1 MTFFQSTVS
10 PTTDGSGSGLT
21 LKLTITWQT
30 PLYDWNAKWTI
41 ENKGDDYKVGDTI
54 TIPKPAGLNANVTY
68 PASGIDVKVTGI
80 GTGSGAVLKDNLNQL
95 DAIADY
101 VQFPGMEQKSHQDG
115 PEHEIVYVNEL
126 TNPGSSK
133 ASYMDLAIG
142 GIRINSAKEWTNFT
156 QLSAYFKKIG
166 LKEKER
172 VAAYVPNSI
181 EAVVSFLASSKNGL
195 VWSSCSPDFGEKA
208 VIDRFKQIE
217 PKIIFT
223 SN

>member
-10 PTTDGSGSGLT
+10 PTTNGSGSGLT

-30 PLYDWNAKWTI
+30 PLYNWNANWNI
-41 ENKGDDYKVGDTI
+41 LNAGDDYKVGDTI
-54 TIPKPAGLNANVTY
+54 TIPKPAGLDANVTY
-68 PASGIDVKVTGI
+68 PASGIAIKVTGI

-156 QLSAYFKKIG
+156 QLSAYFKKGIKVPDLTNSPAG
-166 LKEKER
+166 SPKASNNFVEI
-172 VAAYVPNSI
+172 AYALLTDKYLGAGELVGVS
-181 EAVVSFLASSKNGL
+181 AV
-195 VWSSCSPDFGEKA
+195 GEMTTGA
-208 VIDRFKQIE
+208 LF
-217 PKIIFT
+217 
-223 SN
+223 